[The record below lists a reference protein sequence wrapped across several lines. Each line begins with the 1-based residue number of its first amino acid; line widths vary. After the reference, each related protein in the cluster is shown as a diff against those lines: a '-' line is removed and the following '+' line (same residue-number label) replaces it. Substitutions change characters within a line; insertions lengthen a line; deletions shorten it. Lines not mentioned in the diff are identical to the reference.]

1 MNEKTARQI
10 TEMKNQTIGVEVEMN
25 NITRQKA
32 AKVAADFFGT
42 GRYENTAGRNGYST
56 WSAWDAQG
64 REWKFQKDVSIA
76 GPDEQK
82 CELVTPIL
90 TYGDIETLQELCRQ
104 LRHAGAK
111 SDASRGC
118 GVHIHIGA
126 QGHTPQSLRNLANI
140 MASHESLIAEAL
152 KLDRSRMSRYCRT
165 VDPNFLAKVNSRKP
179 KTMAQLADIWYT
191 SHGASYGRNQH
202 YNDSRYHMLNL
213 HATFTKGTVEFRLF
227 QFDEPT
233 AERRGGIHAGQLKS
247 YIQLCLALSQ
257 MAKDVRTASPKPQQS
272 ENPKYAMR
280 TWLLR
285 LGFIGEEFATAR
297 DFLTRNLSGDTAFR
311 HGRAAA

>member
-1 MNEKTARQI
+1 MNARTERQI
-10 TEMKNQTIGVEVEMN
+10 AEMKNQTIGVEVEMN

-118 GVHIHIGA
+118 GVHIHIGP

-233 AERRGGIHAGQLKS
+233 TERRGGIHAGQLKS

-285 LGFIGEEFATAR
+285 MGFIGEEFATAR
-297 DFLTRNLSGDTAFR
+297 DFLTRNLTGDTAFR

>member
-10 TEMKNQTIGVEVEMN
+10 AEMKNQTIGIEVEMN
-25 NITRQKA
+25 SITRQKA
-32 AKVAADFFGT
+32 AKVAAEFFGT
-42 GRYENTAGRNGYST
+42 GRFENTAGRNGYST

-233 AERRGGIHAGQLKS
+233 TERRGGIHAGQLKS

-285 LGFIGEEFATAR
+285 MGFIGEEFATAR
-297 DFLTRNLSGDTAFR
+297 DFLTRNLTGDTAFR

>member
-1 MNEKTARQI
+1 MNARTERQI
-10 TEMKNQTIGVEVEMN
+10 AEMKNQTIGVEVEMN

-165 VDPNFLAKVNSRKP
+165 VDPNFLAKVNNRKP

-233 AERRGGIHAGQLKS
+233 TERRGGIHAGQLKS

-285 LGFIGEEFATAR
+285 MGFIGEEFATAR
-297 DFLTRNLSGDTAFR
+297 DFLTRNLTGDTAFR